1 MNRHIVIIGAGQ
13 AGAQAALTLREADFP
28 GRITLIGEEAYP
40 PYQRPPLSKAFLAG
54 ELARERL
61 FFRPA
66 EAYAKLNISLM
77 LNTRVDAI
85 ERETRQILLQ
95 NGERLGYDRLL
106 IATGTRARIADIP
119 GAGKSGV
126 FYLRSLDDSVAI
138 SNALQPGKKLAIIGG
153 GYIGLEIA
161 AIASKRGIH
170 TTILEAQDRILKRVT
185 AEPVAEFL
193 HRIHQRNGVDIQT
206 GTQIESIDGDENT
219 YTIRYSRESRPG
231 PASHGTDSL
240 ETDCIIIGIGAE
252 PRVELAA
259 DAGLETDNGILVN
272 QYAQTSDPNIF
283 AAGDCTNPP
292 NALVGENIRLE
303 SVQNAIEQAQT
314 AALNLSGENPRYAAT
329 PWFWSDQYDIKLR
342 IAGLSHHFDETV
354 LRGNPDD
361 NVFSLF
367 YLRKGIL
374 VAVDTINDAPTF
386 MAAKQLIAQ
395 QRQIP
400 KDVLADTGQKLKKL
414 GITPS
419 TRL

>member
-1 MNRHIVIIGAGQ
+1 MSEHIIIIGAGQ
-13 AGAQAALTLREADFP
+13 AGAQAALTLREANFP

-54 ELARERL
+54 EFERERL

-66 EAYAKLNISLM
+66 EAYAQLDISLM
-77 LNTRVDAI
+77 LDTRVDAI
-85 ERETRQILLQ
+85 ERDAQQVLLQ
-95 NGERLGYDRLL
+95 NGERLGYNRLL
-106 IATGTRARIADIP
+106 IATGTRARIAGIP
-119 GAGKSGV
+119 GAEKNGI

-138 SNALQPGKKLAIIGG
+138 SNVLRPGKTLTIIGG

-161 AIASKRGIH
+161 AIASKKGIR

-193 HRIHQRNGVDIQT
+193 HQIHLRNGVDIQT
-206 GTQIESIDGDENT
+206 NMQIESITGDENV
-219 YTIRYSRESRPG
+219 YTVRHNGKSRLES
-231 PASHGTDSL
+231 ASHEADSF
-240 ETDCIIIGIGAE
+240 ETDCIVIGIGAE

-283 AAGDCTNPP
+283 AAGDCTNHP

-314 AALNLSGENPRYAAT
+314 AALNLAGETTRYAAT

-342 IAGLSHHFDETV
+342 IAGLSQHFDETV
-354 LRGNPDD
+354 LRGNPD
-361 NVFSLF
+361 NNIFSLF

-374 VAVDTINDAPTF
+374 AAVDTINDAPTF
-386 MAAKQLIAQ
+386 MATKQLIAQ
-395 QRQIP
+395 QRRIP
-400 KDVLADTGQKLKKL
+400 KDVLADTGRKLKKL
-414 GITPS
+414 G
-419 TRL
+419 

>member
-1 MNRHIVIIGAGQ
+1 MSEHIIIIGAGQ
-13 AGAQAALTLREADFP
+13 AGAQAALTLREANFP

-54 ELARERL
+54 ELDRERL

-66 EAYAKLNISLM
+66 DAYARLNISLM

-85 ERETRQILLQ
+85 ERGARQVLLQ

-119 GAGKSGV
+119 GAEKSGV
-126 FYLRSLDDSVAI
+126 LYLRSLDDSVAI
-138 SNALQPGKKLAIIGG
+138 SNALRPGKRLTIVGG

-161 AIASKRGIH
+161 AIASKKGIH

-193 HRIHQRNGVDIQT
+193 HQIHRRNGVDIQT
-206 GTQIESIDGDENT
+206 GTQIESIDGDKNACT
-219 YTIRYSRESRPG
+219 VRCSKESRLG
-231 PASHGTDSL
+231 PASHEADSF
-240 ETDCIIIGIGAE
+240 ETDCIVIGIGAD

-283 AAGDCTNPP
+283 AAGDCTNHP

-314 AALNLSGENPRYAAT
+314 AALNLAGENARYTAT

-361 NVFSLF
+361 NIFSLF
-367 YLRKGIL
+367 YLQKGAL

-400 KDVLADTGQKLKKL
+400 KDILADTEQKLKKL
-414 GITPS
+414 KGIPQKP
-419 TRL
+419 

>member
-1 MNRHIVIIGAGQ
+1 MSEHTIIIGAGQ
-13 AGAQAALTLREADFP
+13 AGAQAALTLREAGFP

-54 ELARERL
+54 ELERERL
-61 FFRPA
+61 FFRPS
-66 EAYAKLNISLM
+66 EAYARLNISLM

-85 ERETRQILLQ
+85 ERDSQQILLQ

-106 IATGTRARIADIP
+106 IATGTRARIASIP
-119 GAGKSGV
+119 GAEKSGAL
-126 FYLRSLDDSVAI
+126 YLRSLDDSIAI
-138 SNALQPGKKLAIIGG
+138 SNALRSGKTLTIIGG

-161 AIASKRGIH
+161 AIASKKGIR

-193 HRIHQRNGVDIQT
+193 HQVHLRNGVDIQT
-206 GTQIESIDGDENT
+206 NTQIESITGNET
-219 YTIRYSRESRPG
+219 GCTVQCSRGPRSES
-231 PASHGTDSL
+231 ASDKTDSF
-240 ETDCIIIGIGAE
+240 ETDCIVIGIGAE

-259 DAGLETDNGILVN
+259 EAGLETDNGIVVN

-283 AAGDCTNPP
+283 AAGDCTNHP

-303 SVQNAIEQAQT
+303 SVQNAIEQAQA
-314 AALNLSGENPRYAAT
+314 AALNLVGENTSYAAT
-329 PWFWSDQYDIKLR
+329 PWFWSDQYDVKLR

-361 NVFSLF
+361 NIFSLF
-367 YLRKGIL
+367 YLRKGVL

-386 MAAKQLIAQ
+386 MATKQLIAQ
-395 QRQIP
+395 QRRIP
-400 KDVLADTGQKLKKL
+400 KDILADTGQKLKKL
-414 GITPS
+414 KDYPPT
-419 TRL
+419 